1 MLRFLRLTLAI
12 AIIFIGNSASSQCV
26 FNNTQYPSGTF
37 TPTTSWGNATTINY
51 AGEYVAL
58 NVTSG
63 NTYEF
68 TTCAT
73 YGGNAAY
80 DSQLTLFRST
90 NTSVALDYSDD
101 DCDDDDA
108 YISWFATFSGVVYI
122 QINEFNC
129 VTNSTGSTIAYR
141 MVSGLAGPDNDNCE
155 TSFLTVA
162 TPTCNP
168 ISATL
173 AGATGSNP
181 VACTGTNTDD
191 VWFSVV
197 SGTNEDILIEV
208 IPDGTGF
215 DPVFEIFSGTSCAN
229 LTSIGCFDETLD
241 GQAEAAIVTGAL
253 PLEIIWVRVYDYFSA
268 EALNPNF
275 TFCATQGGGTSING
289 DDCFNAIPLTTN
301 DFCNPISGNLGNFTT
316 SSSPA
321 VVCDGSLSSDAWY
334 VITAEV
340 DSLLF
345 NVIPDGLVD
354 PIIEIYGGTGCGALD
369 FIGCAD
375 FNIAGEA
382 ESILISPTTPGE
394 QFWLRVYD
402 YSGNATSNLGYQI
415 CAYNIGN
422 GGNTPANDE
431 CAGALPLITTNI
443 CNPVAADLGDYT
455 PSTTPAT
462 TCGGTLNSDAWYI
475 ITAQVDSVIFSV
487 IPEGLSDPIIE
498 IYSGTGCGNLDLLGC
513 ADFTLEGEEEAIII
527 SPTTPGEQFWLRV
540 FDYGGNVAADNG
552 FQICSYN
559 IPANPPGVIGDECAS
574 AIPLTTTN
582 FCDPISGNLGDFT
595 PSATN
600 PTTSC
605 AGTLDSDAW
614 YVITAQVD
622 SLLFNVIPDGDIDP
636 IIEIYSGTGC
646 GDLAL
651 IGCADFTLSGETESI
666 VLSPTTPGE
675 QFWLRVFDYNGNNSS
690 DLGYQICTYNIF
702 VPEAQGPINDECDN
716 ATVIIAG
723 TECNPINGTLLN
735 ASASLPV
742 SGCGGTNNEDVWYEI
757 FATDTAVTIE
767 MFPDFGTLGIVAEIF
782 VPTAAG
788 NCNNLLSL
796 GCVDEGLAG
805 EPEIISVIGMMPGQS
820 VFVRIY
826 DFITATPTN
835 PGFTICA
842 YWDPEANVVAND
854 ECSGAIPLTASASC
868 NPVFGDVAGATGSA
882 PASSCSPGGIV
893 DADVWFSFVATATS
907 ANIVVTPTTDMDPV
921 IQYFSGSCNNL
932 VSRGCSDV
940 FIESNAEQLSATGL
954 TIGQTYYVRVYDY
967 RGNIGAS
974 TDFTICVQNNTVPSN
989 DNCNGATPIALGNI
1003 FQVQDNAL
1011 ATQSSPGCVGTANDD
1026 VWFSFA
1032 AGENPQ
1038 GTTINV
1044 LGDLDYQTVF
1054 QVFSGSCAN
1063 LTSIQCVNNVTTGTY
1078 DQEVLALTTLTP
1090 GQTYY
1095 LRVYNQDVSTT
1106 NSTFYLAIEGT
1117 PVGCNLTGPTITTA
1131 GSSTICG
1138 GQSVTINSS
1147 GAAGVTYQWRLNGI
1161 DIPGQT
1167 ASSISANTAG
1177 LYSLFI
1183 TDGQG
1188 CTALSNTVEIVVGQS
1203 PTPVASSTGSTTI
1216 CGSGSVSLST
1226 PAVLAGGSYQ
1236 WLLNGSPINGATQNT
1251 YSANQTGSY
1260 SVSVTNSSGCSGI
1273 SNSITVNV
1281 VANVTAS
1288 ISNAGS
1294 TIICQGSSTIISV
1307 NTQSGNNVQWQLNGS
1322 PINGATSLTYTA
1334 NQGGVYTAVVSNGP
1348 SCTATSNSISIS
1360 VVAGPNASISSQ
1372 GSTSFCQGGSV
1383 QLSASTVAGANYQW
1397 QNNGSPIFG
1406 ANQQTYT
1413 ANQSGSYTVIVT
1425 TTACSATSNA
1435 IPVTVNPAPVSTIFA
1450 NGPTTFC
1457 QGNSVA
1463 LSGPTGSGLSYQ
1475 WINNGNPIGGATSDT
1490 YTATTSGNYV
1500 LTVTQNGCS
1509 SNSPATQVT
1518 VTTPPS
1524 ANITVNGSS
1533 TVCQGNTV
1541 SLSAPVGNNLTYQWS
1556 LNGNAIS
1563 GAIGLNYIAS
1573 TSGNYTLTV
1582 SQGTN
1587 CSSTSSGV
1595 AVNILAAPVATLT
1608 AGGPTG
1614 ICQGE
1619 SVVLVASSGSG
1630 LTYQWQIEG
1639 ATIPGAS
1646 GASYTASSGGS
1657 YTVVITNSSACTSTS
1672 EPLVVTVNP
1681 QPEATITPNGPTT
1694 FCIGNTVLLQA
1705 NTGNGYTY
1713 QWNQNGNAL
1722 PGIINSVF
1730 NVGESGSYTVVVT
1743 NQSGCSALSAPIQV
1757 SVAGTEAE
1765 ISFTGNPAI
1774 CDGNAVQLNATIG
1787 AGLVYQWQ
1795 NNGSNLSGEISSEY
1809 TATAAGNYTVVIT
1822 DVNNCSSTSQP
1833 VTITVGQTPNQPAIT
1848 VQGENT
1854 ICAGDELELT
1864 YTVNAGIT
1872 YSWSSLG
1879 NPISGGDA
1887 GSLIVT
1893 QAGEYVLRATNA
1905 SNCASESEP
1914 VSVSVNP
1921 LPTVSFVLNPD
1932 TICAKAVTLVLSG
1945 GIPAGG
1951 EYSGLYVNNS
1961 IFTSPEQSENVDIT
1975 YTYTDNNGCSNFAT
1989 DVIKV
1994 IDCTGIEDAE
2004 GNFIAVYPNPA
2015 KDYVTLQSSIS
2026 LRNAVI
2032 EVMDATGRIVAV
2044 AVEITT
2050 ENSAQ
2055 IKISD
2060 LAAGVYQVVVKK
2072 GNEIHTVKVVKTV

>member
-1 MLRFLRLTLAI
+1 MLRFLCLTLAI

-73 YGGNAAY
+73 YGGNATY

-90 NTSVALDYSDD
+90 NTSVALDFSDD

-141 MVSGLAGPDNDNCE
+141 MVSGLAGPDNDDCE

-168 ISATL
+168 IQANLT
-173 AGATGSNP
+173 GATGSAP
-181 VACTGTNTDD
+181 AGCVGTNTDD

-197 SGTNEDILIEV
+197 SSGAGDILIEV
-208 IPDGTGF
+208 TPNGTGF
-215 DPVFEIFSGTSCAN
+215 DPVVEVFSGISCDG
-229 LTSIGCFDETLD
+229 LSSFGCADETLD
-241 GQAEAAIVTGAL
+241 GETEALTITGAA
-253 PLEIIWVRVYDYFSA
+253 PLEIIWVRVYDFYTA
-268 EALNPNF
+268 PALNPNF
-275 TFCATQGGGTSING
+275 TFCATQGGGSITNG
-289 DDCFNAIPLTTN
+289 DDCVNAIPLVTN
-301 DFCNPISGNLGNFTT
+301 DFCNPISGDLGDFSI

-321 VVCDGSLSSDAWY
+321 TTCGGSLSSDAWY

-375 FNIAGEA
+375 FGIAGEE
-382 ESILISPTTPGE
+382 ESIILSPT
-394 QFWLRVYD
+394 
-402 YSGNATSNLGYQI
+402 I
-415 CAYNIGN
+415 
-422 GGNTPANDE
+422 
-431 CAGALPLITTNI
+431 
-443 CNPVAADLGDYT
+443 
-455 PSTTPAT
+455 
-462 TCGGTLNSDAWYI
+462 
-475 ITAQVDSVIFSV
+475 
-487 IPEGLSDPIIE
+487 
-498 IYSGTGCGNLDLLGC
+498 
-513 ADFTLEGEEEAIII
+513 
-527 SPTTPGEQFWLRV
+527 PGEQFWLRV
-540 FDYGGNVAADNG
+540 FDYSGNVTSDLG
-552 FQICSYN
+552 YQICAYN
-559 IPANPPGVIGDECAS
+559 IGAPIGGTQGDECAN
-574 AIPLTTTN
+574 AIALATN
-582 FCDPISGNLGDFT
+582 DFCNPISGNLGDFT

-605 AGTLDSDAW
+605 AGTLNSDAW
-614 YVITAQVD
+614 YVITAELD
-622 SLLFNVIPDGDIDP
+622 SLLFSVIPDGLVDP
-636 IIEIYSGTGC
+636 IIEIYTGTGC
-646 GDLAL
+646 GDLEL
-651 IGCADFTLSGETESI
+651 IGCADFTLEGEEEAI

-675 QFWLRVFDYNGNNSS
+675 QFWLRVFDYNGNTSGN
-690 DLGYQICTYNIF
+690 LGYQICSYNIF
-702 VPEAQGPINDECDN
+702 VPEPLSPVNDECDN
-716 ATVIIAG
+716 ATVIVAG
-723 TECNPINGTLLN
+723 TECLPINGTLLN

-757 FATDTAVTIE
+757 FATDTAITIE

-788 NCNNLLSL
+788 NCNNLISL

-805 EPEIISVIGMMPGQS
+805 DPEIINIIGMMPGQS

-842 YWDPEANVVAND
+842 YWDPLGNVVTND
-854 ECSGAIPLTASASC
+854 ECAGAIPLTASATC
-868 NPVFGDVAGATGSA
+868 NAVAGSVEGATGSA

-893 DADVWFSFVATATS
+893 EADVWFSFVATASS
-907 ANIVVTPTTDMDPV
+907 ANIIVTPTSDMDPV
-921 IQYFSGSCNNL
+921 IQYFSGACNNL
-932 VSRGCSDV
+932 ISRGCSDV

-967 RGNIGAS
+967 RGIIGAS
-974 TDFTICVQNNTVPSN
+974 TDFTICIQNNTIPSN
-989 DNCNGATPIALGNI
+989 DNCNGATPIALGNT
-1003 FQVQDNAL
+1003 FLVQDNAL

-1026 VWFSFA
+1026 VWFSFS

-1038 GTTINV
+1038 GTTIV
-1044 LGDLDYQTVF
+1044 ALGDLDYQTVF
-1054 QVFSGSCAN
+1054 QVFSGTCAN
-1063 LTSIQCVNNVTTGTY
+1063 LTSIQCVNDITTGTY
-1078 DQEVLALTTLTP
+1078 DQEVLTLTTLTP

-1095 LRVYNQDVSTT
+1095 LRVYNQDASTT
-1106 NSTFYLAIEGT
+1106 NSTFYLAIDGT
-1117 PVGCNLTGPTITTA
+1117 PVGCNLTGPTITAA

-1147 GAAGVTYQWRLNGI
+1147 GASGVTYQWRLNGI

-1167 ASSISANTAG
+1167 SSSLSANTAG
-1177 LYSLFI
+1177 SYSLFV

-1188 CTALSNTVEIVVGQS
+1188 CTATSNVVDIVVGQNPS
-1203 PTPVASSTGSTTI
+1203 PEASANGSTTI

-1226 PAVLAGGSYQ
+1226 STLAGSSYQ

-1251 YSANQTGSY
+1251 YAANQTGAF
-1260 SVSVTNSSGCSGI
+1260 SVSVTNSAGCSGV
-1273 SNSITVNV
+1273 SNAINVNV

-1294 TIICQGSSTIISV
+1294 TIICQGSSTILSV
-1307 NTQSGNNVQWQLNGS
+1307 NTQAGNNVQWQLNGS
-1322 PINGATSLTYTA
+1322 PINGATGLTYSA

-1360 VVAGPNASISSQ
+1360 VVAGPNASITSQ
-1372 GSTSFCQGGSV
+1372 GGTSFCQGGNI
-1383 QLSASTVAGANYQW
+1383 QLSASSVAGATYQW

-1406 ANQQTYT
+1406 ANLQSYT
-1413 ANQSGSYTVIVT
+1413 ATQSGSYTVIVT

-1435 IPVTVNPAPVSTIFA
+1435 IVVTVNPAPESTIFA

-1457 QGNSVA
+1457 QGNSVQ
-1463 LSGPTGSGLSYQ
+1463 LSGPTGSGYSYQ
-1475 WINNGNPIGGATSDT
+1475 WINNGNPIAGATSDT
-1490 YTATTSGNYV
+1490 YSATTSGNYV
-1500 LTVTQNGCS
+1500 LSVTQNGCS

-1563 GAIGLNYIAS
+1563 GANGLNYIAN
-1573 TSGNYTLTV
+1573 TSGNYSLTV

-1587 CSSTSSGV
+1587 CSSTSTGV

-1646 GASYTASSGGS
+1646 GASYTASSAGS

-1672 EPLVVTVNP
+1672 DPLFVTVNP

-1722 PGIINSVF
+1722 PGIVNSVF
-1730 NVGESGSYTVVVT
+1730 NIGESGSYTVVVT

-1757 SVAGTEAE
+1757 NVAGTAAE

-1774 CDGNAVQLNATIG
+1774 CDGNAVQLNANTG
-1787 AGLVYQWQ
+1787 AGLNYQWQ
-1795 NNGSNLSGEISSEY
+1795 NNGSNLNGEVNSSY
-1809 TATAAGNYTVVIT
+1809 TATSAGNYTVVIT

-1833 VTITVGQTPNQPAIT
+1833 VSVTVGQTPSQPTIT

-1854 ICAGDELELT
+1854 ICEGDELELT
-1864 YTVNAGIT
+1864 YAVNAGIT
-1872 YSWSSLG
+1872 YSWTSLG
-1879 NPISGGDA
+1879 NPVSGGTS
-1887 GSLIVT
+1887 GSLVVT
-1893 QAGEYVLRATNA
+1893 EAGEYILNATNA
-1905 SNCASESEP
+1905 SNCASASEP
-1914 VSVSVNP
+1914 VSISVNP
-1921 LPTVSFVLNPD
+1921 LPSVSLILNPD
-1932 TICAKAVTLVLSG
+1932 TVCAKAVTLILTG
-1945 GIPAGG
+1945 GTPAGG
-1951 EYSGLYVNNS
+1951 TYSGLYVNGN
-1961 IFTSPEQSENVDIT
+1961 IFTSPEQSENVDVT

-1989 DVIKV
+1989 DIVKV
-1994 IDCTGIEDAE
+1994 IDCTGIEDAQ
-2004 GNFIAVYPNPA
+2004 GDFIAVYPNPA
-2015 KDYVTLQSSIS
+2015 LDYVTLQTSIS

-2032 EVMDATGRIVAV
+2032 EVMDATGRVVSV

-2050 ENSAQ
+2050 ENSARLQ
-2055 IKISD
+2055 ISD

-2072 GNEIHTVKVVKTV
+2072 GTEIHTVKVVKTV